1 MPKVSVIIPVYNV
14 EAYLRKCLDSV
25 VNQTLKD
32 IEIICVDDGST
43 DGSAAIL
50 EEYAAK
56 DVRIKIIKQEN
67 TGVNVARKEGLK
79 LATGEWITFCDAD
92 DWLEQDAIAEMV
104 NVAKQED
111 ADCVCCGMLRD
122 WRNGTSVFRPFDEM
136 GPSDTYNAVVNKLF
150 KRNLLENLKM
160 DESVSLGED
169 LMVSAQA
176 MAKAKKIAVLEK
188 GFYHYCENSSSMT
201 HVQNGRKRVENLARV
216 GEILREMMPSS
227 EFADFHDRVT
237 RDALL
242 LWIRYRL
249 FDRKLWRML
258 RSRMTGGLLA
268 DPRHGII
275 KKGALFCAACIFD

>member
-1 MPKVSVIIPVYNV
+1 MSTAAGGEGLAMSVKVSVIIPAWGETPFLERAVN
-14 EAYLRKCLDSV
+14 SV
-25 VNQTLKD
+25 KEQTYSDIELIVAAPFSSGLQTLPSARRAG
-32 IEIICVDDGST
+32 IE
-43 DGSAAIL
+43 
-50 EEYAAK
+50 
-56 DVRIKIIKQEN
+56 R
-67 TGVNVARKEGLK
+67 
-79 LATGEWITFCDAD
+79 ATGDWIAFCDAD
-92 DWLEQDAIAEMV
+92 DWLEPDAIKKMV
-104 NVAKQED
+104 AAAQRED

-122 WRNGTSVFRPFDEM
+122 WRNGTSIFRPFDEM

-160 DESVSLGED
+160 DEAVALGED

-188 GFYHYCENSSSMT
+188 GFYHYCENSCSMT

-216 GEILREMMPSS
+216 GEILRETMPGSR
-227 EFADFHDRVT
+227 FADFHDRVT

-258 RSRMTGGLLA
+258 RSRMTGGLLS

-275 KKGALFCAACIFD
+275 KKGALACAACLFD

>member
-1 MPKVSVIIPVYNV
+1 MSAAAGREGLAMSMKVSVIIPAWGTTPFLERAVN
-14 EAYLRKCLDSV
+14 SV
-25 VNQTLKD
+25 KAQTYSEIELIVAAPFSSGLQTLP
-32 IEIICVDDGST
+32 
-43 DGSAAIL
+43 SARRAGI
-50 EEYAAK
+50 
-56 DVRIKIIKQEN
+56 
-67 TGVNVARKEGLK
+67 AR
-79 LATGEWITFCDAD
+79 ATGEWITFCDAD
-92 DWLEQDAIAEMV
+92 DWIEPDAIAEMV

-216 GEILREMMPSS
+216 GEILRETMPSS

>member
-1 MPKVSVIIPVYNV
+1 MSKVSVIIPVYNA
-14 EAYLRKCLDSV
+14 EAYLRQCLDSV
-25 VNQTLKD
+25 VNQTLRE
-32 IEIICVDDGST
+32 IEIVCVDDGST

-56 DVRIKIIKQEN
+56 DVRIKIIKQGN
-67 TGVNVARKEGLK
+67 AGVNVARKEGLK
-79 LATGEWITFCDAD
+79 LASGEWITFCDAD
-92 DWLEQDAIAEMV
+92 DWIEPDAIEKMV
-104 NVAKQED
+104 ASAQRED

-122 WRNGTSVFRPFDEM
+122 RQNGTSVFRPFDEM

-216 GEILREMMPSS
+216 GEILRETMPSS

-249 FDRKLWRML
+249 FDRTLWRML

-275 KKGALFCAACIFD
+275 KKGALSCAACIFD

>member
-1 MPKVSVIIPVYNV
+1 MSKVSVIIPVYNA
-14 EAYLRKCLDSV
+14 EAYLRQCLDSV
-25 VNQTLKD
+25 VNQTLRE
-32 IEIICVDDGST
+32 IEIVCVDDGST

-56 DVRIKIIKQEN
+56 DVRIKIIKQGN
-67 TGVNVARKEGLK
+67 AGVNVARKEGLK
-79 LATGEWITFCDAD
+79 LASGEWITFCDAD

-150 KRNLLENLKM
+150 KRNLLENLMM

-201 HVQNGRKRVENLARV
+201 HVHNGRKRVEKLARV
-216 GEILREMMPSS
+216 GEILRETMPSS

>member
-1 MPKVSVIIPVYNV
+1 MSKVSIIIPVYNA
-14 EAYLRKCLDSV
+14 EAYLRQCLDSV
-25 VNQTLKD
+25 VNQTLRE
-32 IEIICVDDGST
+32 IEIVCVDDGST

-56 DVRIKIIKQEN
+56 DVRITIIKQEN
-67 TGVNVARKEGLK
+67 AGVNVARKEGLK

-216 GEILREMMPSS
+216 GEILRETMPSS

-275 KKGALFCAACIFD
+275 KKGALSCAACIFD

>member
-14 EAYLRKCLDSV
+14 EAYLRQCLDSV

-50 EEYAAK
+50 KEYATK
-56 DVRIKIIKQEN
+56 DERIKILTQSN
-67 TGVNVARKEGLK
+67 SGAGAARNAGIAR
-79 LATGEWITFCDAD
+79 ATGEWITFSDAD
-92 DWLEQDAIAEMV
+92 DWIEPDAIEKMV
-104 NVAKQED
+104 AAAQRED

-150 KRNLLENLKM
+150 KRNLLENLMM

-176 MAKAKKIAVLEK
+176 MAKAKKIAVL
-188 GFYHYCENSSSMT
+188 
-201 HVQNGRKRVENLARV
+201 
-216 GEILREMMPSS
+216 
-227 EFADFHDRVT
+227 
-237 RDALL
+237 
-242 LWIRYRL
+242 
-249 FDRKLWRML
+249 
-258 RSRMTGGLLA
+258 
-268 DPRHGII
+268 
-275 KKGALFCAACIFD
+275 KKGV

>member
-1 MPKVSVIIPVYNV
+1 MSKVSIIIPVYNA
-14 EAYLRKCLDSV
+14 EAYLRQCLDSV
-25 VNQTLKD
+25 VNQTLRE
-32 IEIICVDDGST
+32 IEIVCVDDGST

-56 DVRIKIIKQEN
+56 DVRIKIIKQGN
-67 TGVNVARKEGLK
+67 AGVNVARKEGLK
-79 LATGEWITFCDAD
+79 LASGEWITFCDAD

-150 KRNLLENLKM
+150 KRNLLENLMM

-216 GEILREMMPSS
+216 GEILRETMPSS

>member
-1 MPKVSVIIPVYNV
+1 MSAAAGREGLAMSMKVSVIIPAWGKTPLLQRAVN
-14 EAYLRKCLDSV
+14 SV
-25 VNQTLKD
+25 KAQTYSEIELIVASPFSSGLQTLP
-32 IEIICVDDGST
+32 
-43 DGSAAIL
+43 SARRAGI
-50 EEYAAK
+50 
-56 DVRIKIIKQEN
+56 
-67 TGVNVARKEGLK
+67 AR
-79 LATGEWITFCDAD
+79 ATGEWITFCDAD
-92 DWLEQDAIAEMV
+92 DWIEPDAIEKMV
-104 NVAKQED
+104 AAAQRED

-122 WRNGTSVFRPFDEM
+122 RQNGTSVFRPFDEM

-216 GEILREMMPSS
+216 GEILRETMPSS

-275 KKGALFCAACIFD
+275 KKGALSCAACIFD

>member
-14 EAYLRKCLDSV
+14 EAYLRQCLDSV
-25 VNQTLKD
+25 VNQTLRE
-32 IEIICVDDGST
+32 IEIVCVDDGST

-56 DVRIKIIKQEN
+56 DVRIKIIKQGN
-67 TGVNVARKEGLK
+67 AGVNVARKEGLK
-79 LATGEWITFCDAD
+79 LASGEWITFCDAD

-150 KRNLLENLKM
+150 KRNLLENLMM

-275 KKGALFCAACIFD
+275 KKGALSCAACIFD

>member
-1 MPKVSVIIPVYNV
+1 MSKVSVIIPVYNA
-14 EAYLRKCLDSV
+14 EAYLRQCLDSV
-25 VNQTLKD
+25 VNQTLRE
-32 IEIICVDDGST
+32 IEIVCVDDGST

-67 TGVNVARKEGLK
+67 AGVNVARKEGLK
-79 LATGEWITFCDAD
+79 LASGEWITFCDAD

-150 KRNLLENLKM
+150 KRNLLENLMM

>member
-67 TGVNVARKEGLK
+67 AGVNVARKEGLK

-92 DWLEQDAIAEMV
+92 DWIEPDAIEKMV
-104 NVAKQED
+104 AAAQCDD

-122 WRNGTSVFRPFDEM
+122 WRNGTTVFRPFDEM

-188 GFYHYCENSSSMT
+188 GFYHYCENLSSMT

-216 GEILREMMPSS
+216 GEILRETMPSS

>member
-67 TGVNVARKEGLK
+67 AGVNVARKEGLK

-92 DWLEQDAIAEMV
+92 DWIEPDAIEKMV
-104 NVAKQED
+104 AAAQRED

-150 KRNLLENLKM
+150 KRNLLENLMM

-188 GFYHYCENSSSMT
+188 GFYHYCENSSLMT

-216 GEILREMMPSS
+216 GEILRKAMPESRYD
-227 EFADFHDRVT
+227 DFHDRVT
-237 RDALL
+237 RDAML
-242 LWIRYRL
+242 LWIRHRVG
-249 FDRKLWRML
+249 DRNLWREL
-258 RSRMTGGLLA
+258 RTRLKGGLLS
-268 DPRHGII
+268 DPRHGLI
-275 KKGALFCAACIFD
+275 KKGALACAACIFD

>member
-1 MPKVSVIIPVYNV
+1 MSAAAGGEGLAMSMKVSVIIPAWGKTPFLQRAVN
-14 EAYLRKCLDSV
+14 SV
-25 VNQTLKD
+25 KAQTYSEIELIVAAPFSSGLQTLP
-32 IEIICVDDGST
+32 
-43 DGSAAIL
+43 SARRAGI
-50 EEYAAK
+50 
-56 DVRIKIIKQEN
+56 
-67 TGVNVARKEGLK
+67 AR
-79 LATGEWITFCDAD
+79 ATGEWITFCDAD
-92 DWLEQDAIAEMV
+92 DWIEPNAIEKMV
-104 NVAKQED
+104 AAAQRED
-111 ADCVCCGMLRD
+111 ADCVCCGMFRD

-150 KRNLLENLKM
+150 KRNLLENLMM

-176 MAKAKKIAVLEK
+176 MAKAKKIAVLKK

-216 GEILREMMPSS
+216 GEILRETMPSS

>member
-67 TGVNVARKEGLK
+67 AGVNVTRKEGLK

-92 DWLEQDAIAEMV
+92 DWIEPDAIEKMV
-104 NVAKQED
+104 AAAQRDD

-122 WRNGTSVFRPFDEM
+122 WRNGTTVFRPFDEM

-216 GEILREMMPSS
+216 GEILRETMPSS

-237 RDALL
+237 RDAML
-242 LWIRYRL
+242 LWIRHRVG
-249 FDRKLWRML
+249 DRNLWREL
-258 RSRMTGGLLA
+258 RTRLKGGLLS
-268 DPRHGII
+268 DPRHGLI
-275 KKGALFCAACIFD
+275 KKGALACAACIFD

>member
-1 MPKVSVIIPVYNV
+1 MSMKVSVIIPAWGTTPFLERAVN
-14 EAYLRKCLDSV
+14 SV
-25 VNQTLKD
+25 KAQTYSEIELIVAAPFSSGLQTLP
-32 IEIICVDDGST
+32 
-43 DGSAAIL
+43 SARRAGI
-50 EEYAAK
+50 
-56 DVRIKIIKQEN
+56 
-67 TGVNVARKEGLK
+67 AR
-79 LATGEWITFCDAD
+79 ATGEWITFCDAD
-92 DWLEQDAIAEMV
+92 DWIEPDAIAEMV

-176 MAKAKKIAVLEK
+176 MAKAKKIAVLKK

-216 GEILREMMPSS
+216 GEILRETMPSS

>member
-1 MPKVSVIIPVYNV
+1 MLKVSVIIPVYNV
-14 EAYLRKCLDSV
+14 EAYLRQCLDSV
-25 VNQTLKD
+25 VNQTLRE

-43 DGSAAIL
+43 DKSAAIL
-50 EEYAAK
+50 KEYAAK
-56 DVRIKIIKQEN
+56 DGRIKVLTQSN
-67 TGVNVARKEGLK
+67 TGAGAARNVGIAR
-79 LATGEWITFCDAD
+79 ATGEWITFCDAD
-92 DWLEQDAIAEMV
+92 DWIEPNAIEKMV
-104 NVAKQED
+104 AAAQRED

-122 WRNGTSVFRPFDEM
+122 WRNGTTVFRPFDEM

-237 RDALL
+237 RDAML
-242 LWIRYRL
+242 LWIRHRVG
-249 FDRKLWRML
+249 DRNLWREL
-258 RSRMTGGLLA
+258 RARLKSGLLS
-268 DPRHGII
+268 DPRHGFI
-275 KKGALFCAACIFD
+275 KKGALACAACIFD

>member
-14 EAYLRKCLDSV
+14 EAYLRQCLDSV
-25 VNQTLKD
+25 VNQTLRE
-32 IEIICVDDGST
+32 IEIVCVDDGST

-56 DVRIKIIKQEN
+56 VVRIKIIKQKN
-67 TGVNVARKEGLK
+67 AGVNVARKEGLK

-150 KRNLLENLKM
+150 KRNLLENLMM

-176 MAKAKKIAVLEK
+176 MAKAKKIAVLKK

-216 GEILREMMPSS
+216 GEILRETMPSS

-275 KKGALFCAACIFD
+275 KKGALSCAACIFD

>member
-1 MPKVSVIIPVYNV
+1 MC
-14 EAYLRKCLDSV
+14 AL
-25 VNQTLKD
+25 
-32 IEIICVDDGST
+32 
-43 DGSAAIL
+43 
-50 EEYAAK
+50 
-56 DVRIKIIKQEN
+56 KIIKQEN
-67 TGVNVARKEGLK
+67 AGVNVARKEGLK

-92 DWLEQDAIAEMV
+92 DWIEPDAIEKMV
-104 NVAKQED
+104 AAAQCDD

-122 WRNGTSVFRPFDEM
+122 WRNGTTVFRPFDEM

-216 GEILREMMPSS
+216 GEILRETMPSS

>member
-1 MPKVSVIIPVYNV
+1 MSKVSVIIPVYNA
-14 EAYLRKCLDSV
+14 EAYLRQCLDSV
-25 VNQTLKD
+25 VNQTLRE
-32 IEIICVDDGST
+32 IEIVCVDDGST

-56 DVRIKIIKQEN
+56 VVRIKIIKQKN
-67 TGVNVARKEGLK
+67 AGVNVARKEGLK
-79 LATGEWITFCDAD
+79 LASGEWITFCDAD

-150 KRNLLENLKM
+150 KRNLLENLMM

>member
-1 MPKVSVIIPVYNV
+1 MSKVSVIIPVYNA
-14 EAYLRKCLDSV
+14 EAYLRQCLDSV
-25 VNQTLKD
+25 VNQTLRE
-32 IEIICVDDGST
+32 IEIVCVDDGST

-56 DVRIKIIKQEN
+56 VVRIKIIKQKN
-67 TGVNVARKEGLK
+67 AGVNVARKEGLK

-150 KRNLLENLKM
+150 KRNLLENLMM

-176 MAKAKKIAVLEK
+176 MAKAKKIAVLKK

-216 GEILREMMPSS
+216 GEILRETMPSS

-275 KKGALFCAACIFD
+275 KKGALFCAACLFD